1 MEHTAELI
9 WGLLVLCI
17 DFSNSNAD
25 FLIVVRK
32 ILSYEGEKSG

>member
-25 FLIVVRK
+25 FFDSGK
-32 ILSYEGEKSG
+32 ENFIL